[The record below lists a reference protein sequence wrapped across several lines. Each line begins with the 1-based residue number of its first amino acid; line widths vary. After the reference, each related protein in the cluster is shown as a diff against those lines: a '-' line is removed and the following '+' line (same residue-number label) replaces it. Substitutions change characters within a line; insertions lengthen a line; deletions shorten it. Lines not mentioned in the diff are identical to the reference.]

1 MKKSEFKAY
10 LKEEIF
16 EILSEETAQDIEA
29 KTKAQTELNKE
40 LEKTKELMKE
50 KISQDVPTTTG
61 FPANFFYGDK
71 VYVFHRILGGKAVY
85 YNPREDGDYVTF
97 KSREEIDSFLDDYN
111 SAKGKVPR
119 YESIAEGDVN
129 ESLNPEVS
137 KKVNQFIKAMAKRYG
152 FSEQDAVYAI
162 MAALKQRDF
171 DGLNEEEMDDEEMD
185 KQASSAAKTGDSV
198 SKTASKLGEITRE
211 MKSVVNQYKKSEEP
225 EKSKHLARLKELTK
239 IKKELEALL

>member
-1 MKKSEFKAY
+1 MKKSEFKSY

-29 KTKAQTELNKE
+29 KTKAQAELNKE

-119 YESIAEGDVN
+119 YESIKENVSQEAINKVSRFVT
-129 ESLNPEVS
+129 SLANY
-137 KKVNQFIKAMAKRYG
+137 YG
-152 FSEQDAVYAI
+152 YSEQDAVYTI
-162 MAALKQRDF
+162 MQVLRAHGAGFQ
-171 DGLNEEEMDDEEMD
+171 GLNEEEMDDEEMD
-185 KQASSAAKTGDSV
+185 KQASSAAQKGDSI

>member
-1 MKKSEFKAY
+1 MKKSEFKSY

-29 KTKAQTELNKE
+29 KTKAQSELNKE

-50 KISQDVPTTTG
+50 KISQDVPTTG

-85 YNPREDGDYVTF
+85 YNPKEDGDYVTF
-97 KSREEIDSFLDDYN
+97 KSREEIDSFLDDYD

-119 YESIAEGDVN
+119 YESIKENV
-129 ESLNPEVS
+129 SQEVIN
-137 KKVNQFIKAMAKRYG
+137 KVSRFVTSFANYYDY
-152 FSEQDAVYAI
+152 SEQDAVYAI
-162 MAALKQRDF
+162 IQALRAHGAGFQV
-171 DGLNEEEMDDEEMD
+171 NEEEMDDEEMD
-185 KQASSAAKTGDSV
+185 KQATSAAQKGDSI

>member
-29 KTKAQTELNKE
+29 KTKAQAELNKE

-119 YESIAEGDVN
+119 YESIKENVSQEAINKVSRFVT
-129 ESLNPEVS
+129 SLANY
-137 KKVNQFIKAMAKRYG
+137 YG
-152 FSEQDAVYAI
+152 YSEQDAVYTI
-162 MAALKQRDF
+162 MQVLRAHGAGFQ
-171 DGLNEEEMDDEEMD
+171 GLNEEEMDDEEMD
-185 KQASSAAKTGDSV
+185 KQASSAAQKGDSI

>member
-29 KTKAQTELNKE
+29 KTNAQAELNKE

-119 YESIAEGDVN
+119 YESIKENVSQEAINKVSRFVT
-129 ESLNPEVS
+129 SLANY
-137 KKVNQFIKAMAKRYG
+137 YG
-152 FSEQDAVYAI
+152 YSEQDAVYTI
-162 MAALKQRDF
+162 MQVLRAHGAGFQ
-171 DGLNEEEMDDEEMD
+171 GLNEEEMDDEEMD
-185 KQASSAAKTGDSV
+185 KQASSAAQKGDSI

>member
-29 KTKAQTELNKE
+29 KTKAQAELNKE

-111 SAKGKVPR
+111 SAKGKVPQ
-119 YESIAEGDVN
+119 YESIKENISQEAINKVSRFVT
-129 ESLNPEVS
+129 SLANY
-137 KKVNQFIKAMAKRYG
+137 YG
-152 FSEQDAVYAI
+152 YSEQDAVYAI
-162 MAALKQRDF
+162 MQALRAHGAGFQ
-171 DGLNEEEMDDEEMD
+171 GLNEEEMDDEEMD
-185 KQASSAAKTGDSV
+185 KQASSAAQKGDSI

>member
-29 KTKAQTELNKE
+29 KTKAQAELNKE

-111 SAKGKVPR
+111 STKGKVPQ
-119 YESIAEGDVN
+119 YESIKENVSQEAINKVSRFVT
-129 ESLNPEVS
+129 SLANY
-137 KKVNQFIKAMAKRYG
+137 YG
-152 FSEQDAVYAI
+152 YSEQDAVYTI
-162 MAALKQRDF
+162 MQVLRAHGAGFQ
-171 DGLNEEEMDDEEMD
+171 GLNEEEMDDEEMD
-185 KQASSAAKTGDSV
+185 KQASSAAQKGDSI

>member
-29 KTKAQTELNKE
+29 KTKAQAELNKE

-111 SAKGKVPR
+111 STKGKVPQ
-119 YESIAEGDVN
+119 YESIKENISQEAINKVSRFVT
-129 ESLNPEVS
+129 SLANY
-137 KKVNQFIKAMAKRYG
+137 YG
-152 FSEQDAVYAI
+152 YSEQDAVYTI
-162 MAALKQRDF
+162 MQVLRAHGAGFQ
-171 DGLNEEEMDDEEMD
+171 GLNEEEMDDEEMD
-185 KQASSAAKTGDSV
+185 KQASSAAQKGDSV

>member
-29 KTKAQTELNKE
+29 KTKAQAELNKE

-111 SAKGKVPR
+111 STKGKVPQ
-119 YESIAEGDVN
+119 YESIKENISQEAINKVSRFVT
-129 ESLNPEVS
+129 SLANY
-137 KKVNQFIKAMAKRYG
+137 YG
-152 FSEQDAVYAI
+152 YSEQDAVYTI
-162 MAALKQRDF
+162 MQVLRAHGAGFQ
-171 DGLNEEEMDDEEMD
+171 GLNEEEMDDEEMD
-185 KQASSAAKTGDSV
+185 KQASSAAQKGDSI

>member
-16 EILSEETAQDIEA
+16 EILSEETSQDIEA
-29 KTKAQTELNKE
+29 KTKAQAELNKE

-111 SAKGKVPR
+111 STKGKVPR
-119 YESIAEGDVN
+119 YESIKENVSQEVIN
-129 ESLNPEVS
+129 KVSRFVTSLANY
-137 KKVNQFIKAMAKRYG
+137 YG
-152 FSEQDAVYAI
+152 YSEQDAVYTI
-162 MAALKQRDF
+162 MQALRAHGAGFQ
-171 DGLNEEEMDDEEMD
+171 GLNEEEIDDEEMD
-185 KQASSAAKTGDSV
+185 KQASSAAKKGDSI

-239 IKKELEALL
+239 IKRELEALL

>member
-29 KTKAQTELNKE
+29 KTKAQAELNKE

-111 SAKGKVPR
+111 STKGKVPQ
-119 YESIAEGDVN
+119 YESIKENISQEAINKVSRFVT
-129 ESLNPEVS
+129 SLANY
-137 KKVNQFIKAMAKRYG
+137 YG
-152 FSEQDAVYAI
+152 YSEQDAVYAI
-162 MAALKQRDF
+162 MQALRAHGAGFQ
-171 DGLNEEEMDDEEMD
+171 GLNEEEMDDEEMD
-185 KQASSAAKTGDSV
+185 KQASSAAQKGDSI

>member
-29 KTKAQTELNKE
+29 KTKAQAELNKE

-111 SAKGKVPR
+111 STKGKVPR
-119 YESIAEGDVN
+119 YESIKENVSQEAINKVSRFVT
-129 ESLNPEVS
+129 SLANY
-137 KKVNQFIKAMAKRYG
+137 YG
-152 FSEQDAVYAI
+152 YSEQDAVYTI
-162 MAALKQRDF
+162 MQVLRAHGAGFQ
-171 DGLNEEEMDDEEMD
+171 GLNEEEMDDEEMD
-185 KQASSAAKTGDSV
+185 KQASSAAQKGDSI

>member
-1 MKKSEFKAY
+1 MKKSEFKSY

-29 KTKAQTELNKE
+29 KTKAQAELNKE

-119 YESIAEGDVN
+119 YESIKENVSQEVIN
-129 ESLNPEVS
+129 KVSRFVTSLAN
-137 KKVNQFIKAMAKRYG
+137 YYDY
-152 FSEQDAVYAI
+152 SEQDAVYAI
-162 MAALKQRDF
+162 MQALRAHGAGFQ
-171 DGLNEEEMDDEEMD
+171 GLNEEEMDDEEMD
-185 KQASSAAKTGDSV
+185 KQATSAAQKGDSI

>member
-29 KTKAQTELNKE
+29 KTKAQAELNKE

-85 YNPREDGDYVTF
+85 YNPREDGDYITF

-119 YESIAEGDVN
+119 YESIKENVSQEAINKVSRFVT
-129 ESLNPEVS
+129 SLANY
-137 KKVNQFIKAMAKRYG
+137 YG
-152 FSEQDAVYAI
+152 YSEQDAVYTI
-162 MAALKQRDF
+162 MQVLRAHGAGFQ
-171 DGLNEEEMDDEEMD
+171 GLNEEEMDDEEMD
-185 KQASSAAKTGDSV
+185 KQASSAAQKGDSI

>member
-1 MKKSEFKAY
+1 MKKSEFKEY

-29 KTKAQTELNKE
+29 KTKAQAELNKE

-97 KSREEIDSFLDDYN
+97 KSREEIDSFLDDYD

-119 YESIAEGDVN
+119 YESIKENVSQEVIN
-129 ESLNPEVS
+129 KVSRFVTSLAN
-137 KKVNQFIKAMAKRYG
+137 YYDY
-152 FSEQDAVYAI
+152 SEQDAVYAI
-162 MAALKQRDF
+162 MQALRAHGAGFQ
-171 DGLNEEEMDDEEMD
+171 GLNEEEMDDEEMD
-185 KQASSAAKTGDSV
+185 KQASSAAQKGDSI

>member
-29 KTKAQTELNKE
+29 KTKAQAELNKE

-97 KSREEIDSFLDDYN
+97 KSREEIDSFLDDYD

-119 YESIAEGDVN
+119 DESIKENVSQEVIN
-129 ESLNPEVS
+129 KVSRFVTSLAN
-137 KKVNQFIKAMAKRYG
+137 YYDY
-152 FSEQDAVYAI
+152 SEQDAVYAI
-162 MAALKQRDF
+162 MQALRAHGAGFQ
-171 DGLNEEEMDDEEMD
+171 GLNEEEMDDEEMD
-185 KQASSAAKTGDSV
+185 KQATSAAQKGDSI

>member
-29 KTKAQTELNKE
+29 KTKAQAELNKE

-119 YESIAEGDVN
+119 YESIKENVSQEAINKVSRFVT
-129 ESLNPEVS
+129 SLANY
-137 KKVNQFIKAMAKRYG
+137 YG
-152 FSEQDAVYAI
+152 YSEQDAVYTI
-162 MAALKQRDF
+162 MQVLRAHSAGFQ
-171 DGLNEEEMDDEEMD
+171 GLNEEEMDDEEMD
-185 KQASSAAKTGDSV
+185 KQASSAAQKGDSI

>member
-1 MKKSEFKAY
+1 MKKSEFKSY

-29 KTKAQTELNKE
+29 KTKAQAELNKE

-85 YNPREDGDYVTF
+85 YNPREDGDYATF

-119 YESIAEGDVN
+119 YESIKENVSQEAIN
-129 ESLNPEVS
+129 KVS
-137 KKVNQFIKAMAKRYG
+137 KFVTSLANYYG
-152 FSEQDAVYAI
+152 YSEQDAVYTI
-162 MAALKQRDF
+162 MQVLRAHGAGFQ
-171 DGLNEEEMDDEEMD
+171 GLNEEEMDDEEMD
-185 KQASSAAKTGDSV
+185 KQASSAAQKGDSI

>member
-29 KTKAQTELNKE
+29 KTKAQAELNKE

-71 VYVFHRILGGKAVY
+71 VYVFDRILGGKAVY
-85 YNPREDGDYVTF
+85 YNPREDGDKVTF
-97 KSREEIDSFLDDYN
+97 KSREEMDSFLDDH
-111 SAKGKVPR
+111 SSQFQIPR
-119 YESIAEGDVN
+119 YESIK

-137 KKVNQFIKAMAKRYG
+137 NALNRFIKAMAKRYNY
-152 FSEQDAVYAI
+152 SEQDAVYAI

-171 DGLNEEEMDDEEMD
+171 DGINEEEMDDEEMD
-185 KQASSAAKTGDSV
+185 KQASSAAQKGDSV

>member
-1 MKKSEFKAY
+1 M
-10 LKEEIF
+10 
-16 EILSEETAQDIEA
+16 
-29 KTKAQTELNKE
+29 
-40 LEKTKELMKE
+40 
-50 KISQDVPTTTG
+50 SQ
-61 FPANFFYGDK
+61 
-71 VYVFHRILGGKAVY
+71 
-85 YNPREDGDYVTF
+85 
-97 KSREEIDSFLDDYN
+97 
-111 SAKGKVPR
+111 
-119 YESIAEGDVN
+119 
-129 ESLNPEVS
+129 
-137 KKVNQFIKAMAKRYG
+137 KVNQFIKAMAKRYG

>member
-29 KTKAQTELNKE
+29 KTKAQAELNKE

-61 FPANFFYGDK
+61 FPPNFFYGDK
-71 VYVFHRILGGKAVY
+71 VYVFHRILGGKAIY
-85 YNPREDGDYVTF
+85 FNPREDGDYVTF

-119 YESIAEGDVN
+119 YESIKENVSQEVIN
-129 ESLNPEVS
+129 KVSRFITSLANY
-137 KKVNQFIKAMAKRYG
+137 YG
-152 FSEQDAVYAI
+152 YSEQDAVYAI
-162 MAALKQRDF
+162 MQALRAHSAGFQ
-171 DGLNEEEMDDEEMD
+171 GLNEEEMDDEEMD

>member
-1 MKKSEFKAY
+1 MKKSEFKSY

-16 EILSEETAQDIEA
+16 EILSEADQEDIDRQA
-29 KTKAQTELNKE
+29 DLNKE
-40 LEKTKELMKE
+40 LEATKAHAADLGDSLSE
-50 KISQDVPTTTG
+50 KISQDVPTTG

-71 VYVFHRILGGKAVY
+71 VYVFHRILGDKAVY

-119 YESIAEGDVN
+119 YESIKENVSQEVIN
-129 ESLNPEVS
+129 KVSRFVTSLAN
-137 KKVNQFIKAMAKRYG
+137 YYDY
-152 FSEQDAVYAI
+152 SEQDAVYAI
-162 MAALKQRDF
+162 MQALRAHGAGFQ
-171 DGLNEEEMDDEEMD
+171 GLNEEEMDDEEMD
-185 KQASSAAKTGDSV
+185 KQATSAAQKGDSI

>member
-29 KTKAQTELNKE
+29 KTKAQAELNKE

-111 SAKGKVPR
+111 SAKGKAPR
-119 YESIAEGDVN
+119 YESIKENVSQEVIN
-129 ESLNPEVS
+129 KVSRFVTSLAN
-137 KKVNQFIKAMAKRYG
+137 YYDY
-152 FSEQDAVYAI
+152 SEQDAVYAI
-162 MAALKQRDF
+162 MQALRAHGAGFQ
-171 DGLNEEEMDDEEMD
+171 GLNEEEMDDEEMD
-185 KQASSAAKTGDSV
+185 KQASSAAKKGDSI

>member
-29 KTKAQTELNKE
+29 KTKAQAELNKE

-50 KISQDVPTTTG
+50 NVSQEVINKVSRFVTSL
-61 FPANFFYGDK
+61 ANYYG
-71 VYVFHRILGGKAVY
+71 Y
-85 YNPREDGDYVTF
+85 
-97 KSREEIDSFLDDYN
+97 
-111 SAKGKVPR
+111 
-119 YESIAEGDVN
+119 
-129 ESLNPEVS
+129 
-137 KKVNQFIKAMAKRYG
+137 
-152 FSEQDAVYAI
+152 SEQDAVYAI
-162 MAALKQRDF
+162 MQALRAHGAGFK
-171 DGLNEEEMDDEEMD
+171 GLNEEEMDDEEMD
-185 KQASSAAKTGDSV
+185 KQASSSAKKGDSI

-211 MKSVVNQYKKSEEP
+211 MKSVVNQYKKSKEP